1 VAARRDRD
9 LQLGADAVR
18 GCDQHGILEAG
29 GLGIEEAAEAAEKR
43 IGAGTRGGAGQGL
56 DRFDEAVAGIDVDAG
71 ITVRQPW
78 FRGVA
83 RYGFLA
89 AETV

>member
-1 VAARRDRD
+1 VAARGDRD
-9 LQLGADAVR
+9 FQFGADAVGGR
-18 GCDQHGILEAG
+18 DEHGILEAG
-29 GLGIEEAAEAAEKR
+29 GLGIEEAAETAEKS
-43 IGAGTRGGAGQGL
+43 IGARTRGGAGQGL

-71 ITVRQPW
+71 IAVRQPW